1 MSNDQYSNQPPV
13 DPNQQPYQPYNQAPP
28 NQQQPYNQAPPNQ
41 QQQPYQPYQ
50 PYNQPPPG
58 QQQPYQP
65 YQPYNQGPQT
75 QPQGQFVV
83 PSSDQLVSG
92 FKGLSQGRRLAIGGG
107 LVAWISYFLP
117 WYHVRSTLVNV
128 NETVNG
134 ITDFLPSLGFLLL
147 SVILASL
154 IAPLFGKHIYPLI
167 QRTLNLTFGKAVFIA
182 NAAVLAMAFIGGL
195 IAKPDNGGFTEIEA
209 GFSFGFY
216 LAILALGAATAGG
229 WMMQQNRE

>member
-28 NQQQPYNQAPPNQ
+28 NQQQQQPYQPYNQPPPD

-50 PYNQPPPG
+50 PYS
-58 QQQPYQP
+58 
-65 YQPYNQGPQT
+65 QGPQT

-134 ITDFLPSLGFLLL
+134 ITGFLPSLGFLLL
-147 SVILASL
+147 SAILASL

-167 QRTLNLTFGKAVFIA
+167 QRTLNLTFGKAVFLA
-182 NAAVLAMAFIGGL
+182 NAAVLAMALIGGL
-195 IAKPDNGGFTEIEA
+195 IAKPDNSGFAEIDA

>member
-28 NQQQPYNQAPPNQ
+28 NQQQQPYQPYNQPPPD

-50 PYNQPPPG
+50 PYT
-58 QQQPYQP
+58 
-65 YQPYNQGPQT
+65 QGPTT

-117 WYHVRSTLVNV
+117 WYTQTAELS
-128 NETVNG
+128 G
-134 ITDFLPSLGFLLL
+134 ISGSISGLYEFPWLGFILLTAL
-147 SVILASL
+147 LVTL
-154 IAPLFGKHIYPLI
+154 ITPLFGKNIYSMVKPL
-167 QRTLNLTFGKAVFIA
+167 LNNISQGMATFY
-182 NAAVLAMAFIGGL
+182 AAATVLGISLIGAF
-195 IAKPDNGGFTEIEA
+195 IAKPNDLESLGLDSS
-209 GFSFGFY
+209 FSFGFY

>member
-28 NQQQPYNQAPPNQ
+28 NQQQQPYQPYNQPPPD

-50 PYNQPPPG
+50 PYT
-58 QQQPYQP
+58 
-65 YQPYNQGPQT
+65 QGPTT

-83 PSSDQLVSG
+83 PSGDQLVSG

-147 SVILASL
+147 SAILVSL

-167 QRTLNLTFGKAVFIA
+167 QRTINITFGKAVFIA
-182 NAAVLAMAFIGGL
+182 NAAVLVMALIGGL
-195 IAKPDNGGFTEIEA
+195 ITKPDNSGFAEIDA